1 MPPFISKFGCL
12 NLVPVVKL
20 VLEVQMN
27 SSYPSKIV
35 LLVWMKTQPI
45 MIIVT
50 PSEKS
55 TINDFV
61 MESSFLDSITKLF
74 CTDSKTK
81 SSESTLIN
89 YEMESFI
96 GYSRPKLFLADYRL
110 EFVAEPKFPITS
122 LKFVFQWNSNFSIS
136 LYQNLMDQK
145 FFLSL
150 VVPYSSSLMPIIRF
164 F

>member
-1 MPPFISKFGCL
+1 
-12 NLVPVVKL
+12 
-20 VLEVQMN
+20 
-27 SSYPSKIV
+27 
-35 LLVWMKTQPI
+35 MKTQPI

-122 LKFVFQWNSNFSIS
+122 LKFVF
-136 LYQNLMDQK
+136 
-145 FFLSL
+145 
-150 VVPYSSSLMPIIRF
+150 
-164 F
+164 